1 MCRVFGAVAS
11 DPISIRHELIESS
24 NPLIRLSEQH
34 DSGWGLA
41 AYEEVGQ
48 PAPVTERFATAAH
61 SDARFDAAT
70 AITGRIFNAHVRRAT
85 LGGLSPQNTHPF
97 EFGPYSFA
105 HNGTILNYRGLLRPG
120 MPQPRG
126 ETDSETF
133 FLRLMNEFDPAD
145 PVRSLRGTVATI
157 VAGHKFSGLNFVFSD
172 GIKLYAYRLGIFELH
187 WSTRRGVA
195 MVASEQLTNE
205 AWHSVQ
211 QDVLLTLDPEA
222 PEEIHA
228 QRLIGDMLLET
239 AQIERLEPDA
249 DMRGAERGEWASKF
263 AAQVA
268 GRARI
273 NMNGAS
279 GVHDASDA
287 GRQQE
292 SLPA

>member
-11 DPISIRHELIESS
+11 DPISVRHELIESS
-24 NPLIRLSEQH
+24 SPLIRLSEQH

-41 AYEEVGQ
+41 AYREIGQ

-70 AITGRIFNAHVRRAT
+70 GITGRIFNVHVRRAT
-85 LGGLSPQNTHPF
+85 LGGLSIENTHPF

-105 HNGTILNYRGLLRPG
+105 HNGTILDYRSLLRPG
-120 MPQPRG
+120 MPQPQG
-126 ETDSETF
+126 QTDSECF
-133 FLRLMNEFDPAD
+133 FLRLMNEFDPSD

-157 VAGHKFSGLNFVFSD
+157 VAGLKFSGLNFVFSD

-195 MVASEQLTNE
+195 MVASERLTPE

-222 PEEIHA
+222 PEEIRA
-228 QRLIGDMLLET
+228 ERLIGDMLLET

-263 AAQVA
+263 ATQVA

-273 NMNGAS
+273 NLNGATAARS
-279 GVHDASDA
+279 TTATAH
-287 GRQQE
+287 QQE
-292 SLPA
+292 TLPA